1 MNARL
6 EALQSLPLRDGLRG
20 KSPYGAPQIAVPY
33 ALNVNENTHPLPAE
47 VKQAIQAGVT
57 QAVEG
62 LNRYPDRDAVELRRR
77 LAAYLS
83 ASVPGVSLETDN
95 VWAANGSNEILQQVL
110 QAFGGPGRTLLSFT
124 PTYSMYPLLAD
135 GTETVYAAGGRN
147 ADFTLDAEA
156 AAEQVRTHKPAVV
169 FLASPNNP
177 TATELRAEVIEAVYA
192 AGEEFQ
198 TVVVVD
204 EAYAEFARD
213 TSHSALPLLVGRPRL
228 IVSRTM
234 SKAFGL
240 AGARIGYMAA
250 APEVVDALQLVR
262 LPYHLSAVTQ
272 AVGIAALEHVE
283 VLLRTVDDIRGQRDR
298 IVGELRAHGFEV
310 YASDANFVF
319 FGGVTDPHGLF
330 EELLSRGILIRDV
343 GIPHTLRVTAGTRE
357 ETAAFLGAMEELAP
371 RFAQSTREAQGT
383 AGRNPQNTTGTG
395 TA

>member
-1 MNARL
+1 M
-6 EALQSLPLRDGLRG
+6 
-20 KSPYGAPQIAVPY
+20 PY

-147 ADFTLDAEA
+147 ADFTLDAEVA
-156 AAEQVRTHKPAVV
+156 AAQVRTHKPSVV

-213 TSHSALPLLVGRPRL
+213 TSHSALPLLSGRPRL

-298 IVGELRAHGFEV
+298 IVEELRAHGFEV

-357 ETAAFLGAMEELAP
+357 ETAAFLEAMEELAP
-371 RFAQSTREAQGT
+371 RYAQNTGGAQQA